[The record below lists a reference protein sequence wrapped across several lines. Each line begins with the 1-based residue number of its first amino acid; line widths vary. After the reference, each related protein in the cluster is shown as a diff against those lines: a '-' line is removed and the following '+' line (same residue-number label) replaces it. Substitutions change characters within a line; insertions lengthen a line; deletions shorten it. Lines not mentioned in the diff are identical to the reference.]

1 MEEEKMRWKWE
12 TSSGLIKEDGDAIAA
27 VFGASVSN
35 LYNPERAYRNA
46 RLVEN
51 APEMYRLLDG
61 LANGDDIAKSEITA
75 VLERING
82 KEPDMPELKTCP
94 FCGGEAEVY
103 TEEDDTQEWFCV
115 RCVDCWARTDGND
128 TEIGARDAWNQ
139 RKNTR

>member
-1 MEEEKMRWKWE
+1 MKWKWE
-12 TSSGLIKEDGDAIAA
+12 RSSGLIKEDGEAIAA
-27 VFGASVSN
+27 VFGASMSN
-35 LYNPERAYRNA
+35 EKAYRNA

-61 LANGDDIAKSEITA
+61 LRRGDDVSESEITA
-75 VLERING
+75 VLESVNG
-82 KEPDMPELKTCP
+82 KEPEMPELKTCP

-103 TEEDDTQEWFCV
+103 EEEDESQEWIYV

>member
-1 MEEEKMRWKWE
+1 MKWE
-12 TSSGLIKEDGDAIAA
+12 WEKSSGLIKSEGGEPIAA
-27 VFGASVSN
+27 VFGASMRNS
-35 LYNPERAYRNA
+35 EKAYRNA
-46 RLVEN
+46 RLIEN
-51 APEMYRLLDG
+51 APEMYRLLEG
-61 LANGDDIAKSEITA
+61 IASGDDISKSEITA

-82 KEPDMPELKTCP
+82 KEPDMPELKPCP

-103 TEEDDTQEWFCV
+103 EEEDESQEWVYV

>member
-1 MEEEKMRWKWE
+1 MKWE
-12 TSSGLIKEDGDAIAA
+12 WEKSSGLIKEDGEAICA
-27 VFGASVSN
+27 VFGASMRNV
-35 LYNPERAYRNA
+35 YNPEKSYRNA

-61 LANGDDIAKSEITA
+61 IANGDDISKSEITA

-103 TEEDDTQEWFCV
+103 TEEDESQEWVYV

-139 RKNTR
+139 RKNTQ